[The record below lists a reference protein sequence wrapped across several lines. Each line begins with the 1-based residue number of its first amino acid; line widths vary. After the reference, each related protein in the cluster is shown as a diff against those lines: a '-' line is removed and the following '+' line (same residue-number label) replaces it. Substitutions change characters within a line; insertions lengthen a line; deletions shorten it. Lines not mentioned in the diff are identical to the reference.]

1 MLFYYWRKILM
12 KIIKDA
18 KKGKMQEVDVRQ
30 KVFNILEDVRKNG
43 DQALIEYNKKFD
55 DYTGNMRITA
65 DDIKRAYDSLDE
77 QVIKDIRFAAER
89 IRRFAEIQKD
99 SMREVKEVVSP
110 GVILGHRI
118 IPVQSCA
125 TYIPG
130 GRYPLP
136 SSALMSIIPA
146 KVANVPRIVACSP
159 PDSDVGSINPA
170 TLVAMDIAGADEIYC
185 MGGAHA
191 IGALAYGTE
200 TIKPVDMIVGP
211 GNIWVTEAKRQVF
224 GTVGIDFLA
233 GPSEVLIIA
242 DETAEPDFIASD
254 LLAQSEH
261 DPNAR
266 GILISLSEDLAHR
279 VISSLEKLL
288 ADLETE
294 EVARKSWQDNG
305 QVIVV
310 DSVEDAVKLANK
322 IAPEHL
328 ELCINNPEDVVD
340 LLLNYGSLFIG
351 NYAAEVFGDYVSG
364 TNHILPTMQAARYT
378 GGVWVGTFLKV
389 VSFQMISKEGAK
401 ELIPAASSLAKTE
414 GLYAH
419 KLAADIRLWD

>member
-364 TNHILPTMQAARYT
+364 TNHILPTMKAARYT

>member
-364 TNHILPTMQAARYT
+364 TNHILPTMKAARYT

-419 KLAADIRLWD
+419 KLAADVRLWD

>member
-1 MLFYYWRKILM
+1 M

>member
-1 MLFYYWRKILM
+1 M

-30 KVFNILEDVRKNG
+30 KVFSILEDVRKNG

-364 TNHILPTMQAARYT
+364 TNHILPTMKAARYT

>member
-1 MLFYYWRKILM
+1 
-12 KIIKDA
+12 
-18 KKGKMQEVDVRQ
+18 
-30 KVFNILEDVRKNG
+30 
-43 DQALIEYNKKFD
+43 
-55 DYTGNMRITA
+55 
-65 DDIKRAYDSLDE
+65 
-77 QVIKDIRFAAER
+77 
-89 IRRFAEIQKD
+89 
-99 SMREVKEVVSP
+99 MREVKEVVSP

>member
-1 MLFYYWRKILM
+1 
-12 KIIKDA
+12 
-18 KKGKMQEVDVRQ
+18 
-30 KVFNILEDVRKNG
+30 
-43 DQALIEYNKKFD
+43 
-55 DYTGNMRITA
+55 
-65 DDIKRAYDSLDE
+65 
-77 QVIKDIRFAAER
+77 
-89 IRRFAEIQKD
+89 
-99 SMREVKEVVSP
+99 
-110 GVILGHRI
+110 
-118 IPVQSCA
+118 
-125 TYIPG
+125 
-130 GRYPLP
+130 
-136 SSALMSIIPA
+136 
-146 KVANVPRIVACSP
+146 
-159 PDSDVGSINPA
+159 
-170 TLVAMDIAGADEIYC
+170 
-185 MGGAHA
+185 
-191 IGALAYGTE
+191 
-200 TIKPVDMIVGP
+200 
-211 GNIWVTEAKRQVF
+211 
-224 GTVGIDFLA
+224 VGIDFLA

>member
-1 MLFYYWRKILM
+1 M

-170 TLVAMDIAGADEIYC
+170 TLVAMDMAGADEIYC

-364 TNHILPTMQAARYT
+364 TNHILPTMKAARYT

>member
-1 MLFYYWRKILM
+1 MGEMRM
-12 KIIKDA
+12 KIIKDV
-18 KKGKMQEVDVRQ
+18 KKSKIEEVDVRQ

-43 DQALIEYNKKFD
+43 EQALIEYSKKFD
-55 DYTGNMRITA
+55 DYTGNLRITA
-65 DDIKRAYDSLDE
+65 DDIKRAYDSLDAE
-77 QVIKDIRFAAER
+77 VIKDIRFAAER
-89 IRRFAEIQKD
+89 IRKFAEIQKE
-99 SMREVKEVVSP
+99 SIGEVKREISP
-110 GVILGHRI
+110 GVVLGHRI

-125 TYIPG
+125 AYIPG

-146 KVANVPRIVACSP
+146 KVAGVPRIVACSP

-185 MGGAHA
+185 MGGAQA
-191 IGALAYGTE
+191 IAALAYGTQ

-242 DETAEPDFIASD
+242 DETANPDFVASD

-266 GILISLSEDLAHR
+266 GILISLSEDLAYE
-279 VISSLEKLL
+279 VISSLGKLL
-288 ADLETE
+288 TDLETAK
-294 EVARKSWQDNG
+294 VARKSWEDNG
-305 QVIVV
+305 KVIIA
-310 DSVEDAVKLANK
+310 DSLDEALKLADE

-328 ELCINNPEDVVD
+328 ELCIKDPEDAVES
-340 LLLNYGSLFIG
+340 LHNYGSLFIG

-364 TNHILPTMQAARYT
+364 TNHILPTMKAARYT
-378 GGVWVGTFLKV
+378 GGIWVGTFLKV
-389 VSFQMISKEGAK
+389 ASFQMITKEGAR
-401 ELIPAASSLAKTE
+401 ELIPAASGLAETE

-419 KLAADIRLWD
+419 KLAADIRLKD

>member
-1 MLFYYWRKILM
+1 M
-12 KIIKDA
+12 KIIKSA
-18 KKGKMQEVDVRQ
+18 GKRTAEDVDIRQ
-30 KVFNILEDVRKNG
+30 QVFTILEDIRSKGDEALAKYCRELDNFIGTVRVT
-43 DQALIEYNKKFD
+43 D
-55 DYTGNMRITA
+55 
-65 DDIKRAYDSLDE
+65 DDIKKAYDSLE
-77 QVIKDIRFAAER
+77 PQVVRDIEFAADR
-89 IRRFAEIQKD
+89 IRRFAEIQKK
-99 SMREVKEVVSP
+99 SICEVKEEVSP

-118 IPVQSCA
+118 IPINSCGV
-125 TYIPG
+125 YIPG

-146 KVANVPRIVACSP
+146 KVANVSRIVACSP
-159 PDSDVGSINPA
+159 PDKKTGSIHPA
-170 TLVAMDIAGADEIYC
+170 TLVAMNVAGADEIYC

-200 TIKPVDMIVGP
+200 TIKGVDMIVGP

-242 DETAEPDFIASD
+242 DETANPDFVAAD

-266 GILISLSEDLAHR
+266 GILISLSENMASK
-279 VISSLEKLL
+279 VVSSLEILL
-288 ADLETE
+288 TDLKTADI
-294 EVARKSWQDNG
+294 ARKAWEDNG
-305 QVIVV
+305 EVFVA
-310 DSVEDAVKLANK
+310 DSMDEAIKLANE

-328 ELCINNPEDVVD
+328 ELCVKNPEDVVD
-340 LLLNYGSLFIG
+340 SLHNYGSLFIG

-364 TNHILPTMQAARYT
+364 TNHILPTMKAARYS

-389 VSFQMISKEGAK
+389 VTFQKITKEGAA
-401 ELIPAASSLAKTE
+401 ELIPAASNLAETE
-414 GLYAH
+414 GLFAH
-419 KLAADIRLWD
+419 KLAADIRLQK

>member
-1 MLFYYWRKILM
+1 M
-12 KIIKDA
+12 KIVKEARNGTIEEMNVK
-18 KKGKMQEVDVRQ
+18 Q
-30 KVFNILEDVRKNG
+30 KVFSILEDVQKNG
-43 DQALIEYNKKFD
+43 DKALTEYCKKFD
-55 DYTGNMRITA
+55 GYTGNLKITA
-65 DDIKRAYDSLDE
+65 DDIKKAYESVDAK
-77 QVIKDIRFAAER
+77 VIKDIRFTAER
-89 IRRFAEIQKD
+89 IRKFAEIQKK
-99 SMREVKEVVSP
+99 SMTEVKEEVSP

-118 IPVQSCA
+118 IPVQSCG

-146 KVANVPRIVACSP
+146 KVAGVSRVIACSP
-159 PDSDVGSINPA
+159 PDKDTGNINPA

-191 IGALAYGTE
+191 VGALAFGTE

-242 DETAEPDFIASD
+242 DETANPNFVAAD

-266 GILISLSEDLAHR
+266 GILISLSEDLASK
-279 VISSLEKLL
+279 VISCLEKLL
-288 ADLETE
+288 ADLETADI
-294 EVARKSWQDNG
+294 ARKSWEDNG
-305 QVIVV
+305 QVIIA
-310 DSVEDAVKLANK
+310 DSVDEALQLANE

-328 ELCINNPEDVVD
+328 ELCIKDPEGAADS
-340 LLLNYGSLFIG
+340 LRNFGSLFIG

-364 TNHILPTMQAARYT
+364 TNHILPTMKAARYT

-389 VSFQMISKEGAK
+389 ASFQKINKEGAK
-401 ELIPAASSLAKTE
+401 VLIPAASSLAETE

-419 KLAADIRLWD
+419 KLAADIRLKD

>member
-1 MLFYYWRKILM
+1 M

-55 DYTGNMRITA
+55 DYTGNLRITA

-310 DSVEDAVKLANK
+310 DSVEDAVKLTNK

-364 TNHILPTMQAARYT
+364 TNHILPTMKAARYT

>member
-1 MLFYYWRKILM
+1 M

-170 TLVAMDIAGADEIYC
+170 TLVAMDMAGADEIYC

-310 DSVEDAVKLANK
+310 DSVEDAVKLTNK

-364 TNHILPTMQAARYT
+364 TNHILPTMKAARYT

>member
-1 MLFYYWRKILM
+1 M

-99 SMREVKEVVSP
+99 SMREVKEVLSP

-364 TNHILPTMQAARYT
+364 TNHILPTMKAARYT

>member
-351 NYAAEVFGDYVSG
+351 NYATEVFGDYVSG
-364 TNHILPTMQAARYT
+364 TNHILPTMKAARYT

>member
-1 MLFYYWRKILM
+1 M
-12 KIIKDA
+12 KIIKSA
-18 KKGKMQEVDVRQ
+18 GKRTAEDVDIRQ
-30 KVFNILEDVRKNG
+30 QVFTILEDIRSKGDEALAKYCRELDNFIGTVRVT
-43 DQALIEYNKKFD
+43 D
-55 DYTGNMRITA
+55 
-65 DDIKRAYDSLDE
+65 DDIKKAYDSLE
-77 QVIKDIRFAAER
+77 PQVVRDIEFAADR
-89 IRRFAEIQKD
+89 IRRFAEIQKK
-99 SMREVKEVVSP
+99 SICEVKEEVSP

-118 IPVQSCA
+118 IPINSCGV
-125 TYIPG
+125 YIPG

-146 KVANVPRIVACSP
+146 KVANVSRIVACSP
-159 PDSDVGSINPA
+159 PDKKTGSIHPA
-170 TLVAMDIAGADEIYC
+170 TLVAMNVAGADEIYC

-200 TIKPVDMIVGP
+200 TIKGVDMIVGP

-242 DETAEPDFIASD
+242 DETANPDFVAAD

-266 GILISLSEDLAHR
+266 GILISLSENMASKVL
-279 VISSLEKLL
+279 SSLEILL
-288 ADLETE
+288 TDLKTADI
-294 EVARKSWQDNG
+294 ARKAWEDNG
-305 QVIVV
+305 EVFVA
-310 DSVEDAVKLANK
+310 DSMDEAIKLANE

-328 ELCINNPEDVVD
+328 ELCVKNPEDVVD
-340 LLLNYGSLFIG
+340 SLHNYGSLFIG

-364 TNHILPTMQAARYT
+364 TNHILPTMKAARYS

-389 VSFQMISKEGAK
+389 VTFQKITKEGAA
-401 ELIPAASSLAKTE
+401 ELIPAASNLAETE
-414 GLYAH
+414 GLFAH
-419 KLAADIRLWD
+419 KLAADIRLQK

>member
-1 MLFYYWRKILM
+1 MSM
-12 KIIKDA
+12 KIIKSA
-18 KKGKMQEVDVRQ
+18 GKRTAEDVDIRQ
-30 KVFNILEDVRKNG
+30 QVFTILEDIRSKGDEALAKYCRELDNFIGTVRVT
-43 DQALIEYNKKFD
+43 D
-55 DYTGNMRITA
+55 
-65 DDIKRAYDSLDE
+65 DDIKKAYDSLE
-77 QVIKDIRFAAER
+77 PQVVRDIEFAADR
-89 IRRFAEIQKD
+89 IRRFAEIQKK
-99 SMREVKEVVSP
+99 SICEVKEEVSP

-118 IPVQSCA
+118 IPINSCGV
-125 TYIPG
+125 YIPG

-146 KVANVPRIVACSP
+146 KVANVSRIVACSP
-159 PDSDVGSINPA
+159 PDKKTGSIHPA
-170 TLVAMDIAGADEIYC
+170 TLVAMNVAGADEIYC

-200 TIKPVDMIVGP
+200 TIKGVDMIVGP

-242 DETAEPDFIASD
+242 DETANPDFVAAD

-266 GILISLSEDLAHR
+266 GILISLSENMASKVL
-279 VISSLEKLL
+279 SSLEILL
-288 ADLETE
+288 TDLKTADI
-294 EVARKSWQDNG
+294 ARKAWEDNG
-305 QVIVV
+305 EVFVA
-310 DSVEDAVKLANK
+310 DSMDEAIKLANE

-328 ELCINNPEDVVD
+328 ELCVKNPEDVVD
-340 LLLNYGSLFIG
+340 SLHNYGSLFIG

-364 TNHILPTMQAARYT
+364 TNHILPTMKAARYS

-389 VSFQMISKEGAK
+389 VTFQKITKEGAA
-401 ELIPAASSLAKTE
+401 ELIPAASNLAETE
-414 GLYAH
+414 GLFAH
-419 KLAADIRLWD
+419 KLAADIRLQK

>member
-1 MLFYYWRKILM
+1 M
-12 KIIKDA
+12 KIIKDV
-18 KKGKMQEVDVRQ
+18 KKSKIEEVDVRQ

-43 DQALIEYNKKFD
+43 EQALIEYSKKFD
-55 DYTGNMRITA
+55 DYTGNLRITA

-364 TNHILPTMQAARYT
+364 TNHILPTMKAARYT

>member
-1 MLFYYWRKILM
+1 M

-351 NYAAEVFGDYVSG
+351 NYAAEVFGDYVPG

>member
-1 MLFYYWRKILM
+1 M

-294 EVARKSWQDNG
+294 EVTRKSWQDNG

-364 TNHILPTMQAARYT
+364 TNHILPTMKAARYT

>member
-1 MLFYYWRKILM
+1 M

-55 DYTGNMRITA
+55 DYTGNLRITA

>member
-1 MLFYYWRKILM
+1 M

-224 GTVGIDFLA
+224 GTVGIDFWLV
-233 GPSEVLIIA
+233 PV
-242 DETAEPDFIASD
+242 
-254 LLAQSEH
+254 
-261 DPNAR
+261 
-266 GILISLSEDLAHR
+266 
-279 VISSLEKLL
+279 
-288 ADLETE
+288 
-294 EVARKSWQDNG
+294 KS
-305 QVIVV
+305 
-310 DSVEDAVKLANK
+310 
-322 IAPEHL
+322 
-328 ELCINNPEDVVD
+328 
-340 LLLNYGSLFIG
+340 
-351 NYAAEVFGDYVSG
+351 
-364 TNHILPTMQAARYT
+364 
-378 GGVWVGTFLKV
+378 
-389 VSFQMISKEGAK
+389 
-401 ELIPAASSLAKTE
+401 
-414 GLYAH
+414 
-419 KLAADIRLWD
+419 

>member
-1 MLFYYWRKILM
+1 M
-12 KIIKDA
+12 KIIKEA
-18 KKGKMQEVDVRQ
+18 CKGCVKDEDIRH
-30 KVFNILEDVRKNG
+30 KVFSIIEDIRKNR
-43 DQALIEYNKKFD
+43 DEALVKYCKNLDGF
-55 DYTGNMRITA
+55 TGNIRITA
-65 DDIKRAYDSLDE
+65 DDVKKAYDSTDA
-77 QVIKDIRFAAER
+77 QVVKDISFAAER
-89 IRRFAEIQKD
+89 IRKFAEIQKK
-99 SMREVKEVVSP
+99 SMTEVKEEISP

-118 IPVQSCA
+118 IPVHSCG

-146 KVANVPRIVACSP
+146 KVAKVSRIVACSP
-159 PDSDVGSINPA
+159 PDKNTGSIHPA

-200 TIKPVDMIVGP
+200 TIKSVDMIVGP

-242 DETAEPDFIASD
+242 DKTANPDFVASD

-261 DPNAR
+261 DPNAC
-266 GILISLSEDLAHR
+266 GILICLSESVALN
-279 VISSLEKLL
+279 VLSSLEKLL
-288 ADLETE
+288 KNLKTADI
-294 EVARKSWQDNG
+294 ARKAWEDNG
-305 QVIVV
+305 QVFVV
-310 DSVEDAVKLANK
+310 DSVDEALNLANE
-322 IAPEHL
+322 ISPEHL
-328 ELCINNPEDVVD
+328 ELCIENPDD
-340 LLLNYGSLFIG
+340 IIDSLQNYGSLFIG

-364 TNHILPTMQAARYT
+364 TNHILPTMKAARYS

-389 VSFQMISKEGAK
+389 ASFQMITKKGAK
-401 ELIPAASSLAKTE
+401 NLIPVASNIAETE
-414 GLYAH
+414 GLFAH
-419 KLAADIRLWD
+419 KLAAEIRMLI

>member
-1 MLFYYWRKILM
+1 M

-364 TNHILPTMQAARYT
+364 TNHILPTMKAARYT

>member
-1 MLFYYWRKILM
+1 M

-118 IPVQSCA
+118 TPVQSCA

-364 TNHILPTMQAARYT
+364 TNHILPTMKAARYT

>member
-185 MGGAHA
+185 MGGAQA
-191 IGALAYGTE
+191 IAALAYGTQ

-364 TNHILPTMQAARYT
+364 TNHILPTMKAARYT

>member
-1 MLFYYWRKILM
+1 M

-55 DYTGNMRITA
+55 DYTGNLRITA

-364 TNHILPTMQAARYT
+364 TNHILPTMKAARYT

>member
-1 MLFYYWRKILM
+1 M

-170 TLVAMDIAGADEIYC
+170 TLVAMDVAGADEIYC

-364 TNHILPTMQAARYT
+364 TNHILPTMKAARYT